1 MASISKR
8 GESWRVLWRLGGR
21 GGPTQSTTWPNLE
34 LAERANQIAVAHR
47 HRITDDQVYE
57 AILGPDPAEPDIDR
71 GPTVAQFADTWLASR
86 TRLAPGQIARYRS
99 QLDQRILP
107 ALGHIYLRELSGT
120 DVAGF
125 LNRLRATGLKDS
137 TVTRYYACL
146 HAMLAF
152 ALLEKKVDDN
162 AAKRTDFIRDIVSHD
177 DLGDDGDDHVYL
189 TRYEYELILGHL
201 KPAGRPLVEFLAG
214 TGCRFSE
221 GTAVSPGAVDV
232 LGGKVRVH
240 RAWKYDGKRW
250 YLGTTKG
257 RRRRTVTIGRRLAGV
272 LADPVAQR
280 AEDDPDGLLLTA
292 PEGGRIIHSNFVN
305 RFWDPAV
312 AAAMRCQ
319 LHPPLD
325 ERGEPDAAPLA
336 VSTCPC
342 PTRLKQR
349 PTMHDLR
356 HSHVAWLI
364 AEGRPI
370 ASISRRIGHHST
382 TITERVYAGILPEV
396 VEADADAIDRFL
408 SGESAGTETAAGT
421 SQGRESAAGSR

>member
-1 MASISKR
+1 MASISQR

-21 GGPTQSTTWPNLE
+21 GGAQQSTTWPTE
-34 LAERANQIAVAHR
+34 DLAQRADEIARAHR
-47 HRITDDQVYE
+47 HKITADQVYE
-57 AILGPDPAEPDIDR
+57 AILGPDPTEPDADR
-71 GPTVAQFADTWLASR
+71 GPTVSQFADTWLTSR
-86 TRLAPGQIARYRS
+86 TRLAPGQVARYRS

-107 ALGHIYLRELSGT
+107 AIGHIHLRELSGT
-120 DVAGF
+120 DVAGL
-125 LNRLRATGLKDS
+125 LNKLRADGLKDA

-146 HAMLAF
+146 HALLAF
-152 ALLEKKVDDN
+152 ALLEKKIDDN
-162 AAKRTDFIRDIVSHD
+162 PARRTDFIRDIVSHD

-189 TRYEYELILGHL
+189 TRYEYERILGNL
-201 KPAGRPLVEFLAG
+201 KPIARPLVEFLAG

-221 GTAVSPGAVDV
+221 GTAIAPSAVDV
-232 LGGKVRVH
+232 LGGKVRIH
-240 RAWKYDGKRW
+240 RAWKYDGRRW

-257 RRRRTVTIGRRLAGV
+257 RRRRTVTIGKRLTLV
-272 LADPVAQR
+272 LAELVTQR
-280 AEDDPDGLLLTA
+280 LEGDPDGLLLTA

-312 AAAMRCQ
+312 AAAMRCGQ
-319 LHPPLD
+319 HPPLD
-325 ERGEPDAAPLA
+325 AEGEPDPAPLA

-342 PTRLKQR
+342 PTRLKKR
-349 PTMHDLR
+349 PTLHDLR

-382 TITERVYAGILPEV
+382 VITEQVYAGILPEV

-408 SGESAGTETAAGT
+408 SGADPAPAGAGAARSSAG
-421 SQGRESAAGSR
+421 